1 MTAAAAAAIKPSSD
15 GGDESPATA
24 TGDDS
29 SSWQAIKS
37 RTLMQ
42 QERTY
47 SASQPRLTPYQITAA

>member
-1 MTAAAAAAIKPSSD
+1 MTAAAAIKPSAD
-15 GGDESPATA
+15 GGDEIPA

-37 RTLMQ
+37 RMLMQ

-47 SASQPRLTPYQITAA
+47 SAS

>member
-1 MTAAAAAAIKPSSD
+1 MTATAAIKPSADS
-15 GGDESPATA
+15 GDEIPATA

-37 RTLMQ
+37 RMLMQ

-47 SASQPRLTPYQITAA
+47 SAS